1 MFMMAMGLPWSALLV
16 LVTLGA
22 AFLPGAA
29 VALEE
34 KKDEKDKLK
43 ACERRMCDAIV
54 KKAPATGDVSCALT
68 KTWARNS
75 IKESSEESKKVDWT
89 FGDARCSV
97 DLKVPRALIVSALT
111 DPAVKL
117 ELPLHRVDCEIE
129 RDKEIDRVH
138 FTLGPKVRFENGVAK
153 QVWINLKKVEGPG
166 TIKAMATTLAKLED
180 TVGVFQSGMTKAIN
194 KFIAEKCPKT
204 VKGG

>member
-1 MFMMAMGLPWSALLV
+1 MMGMGLPGFALLMLAALATAV
-16 LVTLGA
+16 LPAGA
-22 AFLPGAA
+22 R
-29 VALEE
+29 ALDQ

-68 KTWARNS
+68 KTWARKS
-75 IKESSEESKKVDWT
+75 IKESSDDSKKVDWT
-89 FGDARCSV
+89 YGDARCSV
-97 DLKVPRALIVSALT
+97 DLKLPRALIVNALT
-111 DPAVKL
+111 APTVKL
-117 ELPLHRVDCEIE
+117 ELPQHRVDCEIE

-138 FTLGPKVRFENGVAK
+138 FMLGPKVRFENGQAK
-153 QVWINLKKVEGPG
+153 QVWINLKKVEGPAA
-166 TIKAMATTLAKLED
+166 IKAMATTLAKLED
-180 TVGVFQSGMTKAIN
+180 TVGLFQSPLTKAIN